1 MLRQKEIYIDAHIL
15 VRSED
20 VLSDWRTLK
29 TKIDNKTG
37 IVATA
42 PFIQGPVIV
51 EFQNR
56 RLAPLMRAIDPQQ
69 EEKVIP
75 LRKFI
80 KYGKLDLDGESA
92 VLGIE
97 LARKLQ
103 ASIGDKITVYSPGN
117 LGQMLDSIKKLETAK
132 GDEEKKAVDELRD

>member
-1 MLRQKEIYIDAHIL
+1 
-15 VRSED
+15 
-20 VLSDWRTLK
+20 
-29 TKIDNKTG
+29 DNTTG
-37 IVATA
+37 VVATA

-56 RLAPLMRAIDPQQ
+56 RLAPLMRGIDPQQ

-80 KYGKLDLDGESA
+80 KYGKLDLEGEST

-103 ASIGDKITVYSPGN
+103 ASVGDKITVYSPSN
-117 LGQMLDSIKKLETAK
+117 LGPMLDSIKKLENSN
-132 GDEEKKAVDELRD
+132 GEEDKKAIDAMREVSHPKELTDTGN